1 VGNIG
6 SELAGLVPL
15 ALVVAASPLTV
26 IPTVLM
32 LHTTRPRPTGLAY
45 LLGWLVGMVALTGF
59 FVEVP
64 ELLGGLHMGSPRL
77 AWVRIVVGTA
87 LIALGSYAWVTRHTR
102 SHEPKWLR
110 QFTEASPRKG
120 FFIAVLLTVLNPK
133 VLFVGLAAGLSIG
146 TSTLDRTGKVIV
158 ALAFVVMSISSVI
171 VPIVAYLI
179 AGDRLE
185 PALAR
190 LKAWM
195 DKHNASIVAVV
206 LLVIGA
212 MVLYKGIHGL

>member
-1 VGNIG
+1 MGNVG

-45 LLGWLVGMVALTGF
+45 LLGWLVGMTALTGF

-64 ELLGGLHMGSPRL
+64 ELLGELHMASPRL
-77 AWVRIVVGTA
+77 AWVRVVVGSA
-87 LIALGSYAWVTRHTR
+87 LIALGIYAWVTRQTR

-110 QFTEASPRKG
+110 QFTRAGPRKG

-133 VLFVGLAAGLSIG
+133 VLVVGIAAGLSIG
-146 TSTLDRTGKVIV
+146 TSTLDRTGKGIV
-158 ALAFVVMSISSVI
+158 ALTFVVMSVSSVI
-171 VPIVAYLI
+171 IPVVAYLI

-185 PALAR
+185 PTLTR
-190 LKAWM
+190 LRAWM

-206 LLVIGA
+206 LLLIGA
-212 MVLYKGIHGL
+212 MVLSKGIRGL